1 MELKQKGSS
10 QEKEKGRKIS
20 KNISK
25 EAKFPKK

>member
-1 MELKQKGSS
+1 MELKQKESS
-10 QEKEKGRKIS
+10 QEKEKGRKT